1 MLPLSTA
8 PSPPSHPPTASASN
22 PSAVITLISPAAS
35 TTSTTSTHIARHVE
49 AHLVVTS
56 RRWAI
61 MAAIAPTPVPS
72 CESAIPP
79 RTHRAI
85 GPAPPTHLLPS
96 VPTIHRSANL
106 ALH

>member
-1 MLPLSTA
+1 
-8 PSPPSHPPTASASN
+8 
-22 PSAVITLISPAAS
+22 
-35 TTSTTSTHIARHVE
+35 
-49 AHLVVTS
+49 
-56 RRWAI
+56 